1 MAENQKAFGNRRGMA
16 RRILLAYLLFF
27 LAFLLLGT
35 VYILSLDAWNEFDP
49 AKIRDIPQS
58 LIVYDADGREVSSL
72 HAKEDRIYV
81 SIDEIPL
88 LVQKAFISAED
99 VRFYEHNGI
108 DVRRILAAAW
118 ADIKAGSY
126 VQGAST
132 ISQQLIKLSH
142 LSSKK
147 SLSRKIEEAILAYQ
161 MEKQFTKD
169 EILEMYLNYVY
180 FGGGYYGIE
189 AAARGY
195 FGIHASELSVAQGA
209 QLAGILK
216 SPTNYAPHLKPEAS
230 VKRRNLILETMKEY
244 GFLSEME
251 CVAAQAEPV
260 VIVHEENQEKR
271 GYYVDLALQEAC
283 EILQV
288 EMETLLSKGYRIR
301 TAMDSDLQNQCE
313 KWMQDETL
321 FPPDVPSGLE
331 VALVVIDVRTSGVAA
346 LMGGRENTAALA
358 YNRAVSIRRQPGSV
372 IKPIISYAPALE
384 YNGYTAVSMLL
395 DEKTDF
401 NGYAPENFGG
411 SYYGWVT
418 LRTAVTKSLNV
429 PAVKVLSD
437 IGVKTGKDFA
447 SSVGIVFDESDDSL
461 ALALGG
467 FTYGVSPYQVAGAY
481 AAFAAGGT
489 YSTPALIMEIAT
501 AKGELLY
508 QYAPEK
514 KRVMSEENAY
524 VLTSMLQSVVEEG
537 TGRRLDLGDVEIAG
551 KTGTTG
557 NAGGKGNRDAWMA
570 AYNPEY
576 AAAVWMGYDD
586 STNGKELPAN
596 VTGGT
601 YPALLLEKI
610 FSALYEEHEAPAFT
624 MPEGVKEYRLDKYT
638 LETEHMAV
646 LANALTPSDS
656 MLREVFVDGTEPNDI
671 SEYWI
676 VPAPPEELLFTATE
690 SGWPEISFEPV
701 NTFVIYRLYRIDGQ
715 GDTAL
720 LGEWPGTEG
729 TVRYTDVTVRD
740 GESYEY
746 YVLPVHPQLEIAG
759 RQVIGPASR
768 RLRITV
774 SNGISESKQSV
785 LRISSY
791 VPIR

>member
-1 MAENQKAFGNRRGMA
+1 MANQKALGKRSGMA
-16 RRILLAYLLFF
+16 RQILLACLLLF
-27 LAFLLLGT
+27 LALILLGT
-35 VYILSLDAWNEFDP
+35 AYILSLDAWNAFDP
-49 AKIRDIPQS
+49 AKLRDVPQS
-58 LIVYDADGREVSSL
+58 LIVYDADGQEISSL

-81 SIDEIPL
+81 TIDEIPQ

-99 VRFYEHNGI
+99 IRFYEHNGI

-118 ADIKAGSY
+118 ADIKAGAY

-142 LSSKK
+142 LTSQKN
-147 SLSRKIEEAILAYQ
+147 LSRKIEEAILAYQ
-161 MEKQFTKD
+161 MEKQFSKD

-195 FGIHASELSVAQGA
+195 FGVHANELSIAQGA

-216 SPTNYAPHLKPEAS
+216 SPTNYAPHLNPESS
-230 VKRRNLILETMKEY
+230 VKRRNQILESMKGY
-244 GFLSEME
+244 GFLNETE
-251 CVAAQAEPV
+251 CAAAKAEPA
-260 VIVHEENQEKR
+260 VIVRDDNLGKR

-283 EILQV
+283 GILEV
-288 EMETLLSKGYRIR
+288 DMEKLLSGGYRIR
-301 TAMDSDLQNQCE
+301 TAMNSSLQSQCE
-313 KWMQDETL
+313 QWMQDETL
-321 FPPDVPSGLE
+321 FPSDAASGLE
-331 VALVVIDVRTSGVAA
+331 AALVVIDVETSGVAA
-346 LMGGRENTAALA
+346 LMGGRESTAALA

-384 YNGYTAVSMLL
+384 YKGYTAVSMLL
-395 DEKTDF
+395 DERTNF

-418 LRTAVTKSLNV
+418 LRTAVAKSLNV

-447 SSVGIVFDESDDSL
+447 SSVGIVFDESDNSL

-467 FTYGVSPYQVAGAY
+467 FTYGVSPYQIAGAY
-481 AAFAAGGT
+481 AAFAAGGV
-489 YSTPALIMEIAT
+489 YSTPALIMEIT
-501 AKGELLY
+501 NAKGETLY
-508 QYAPEK
+508 RYAPEK
-514 KRVMSEENAY
+514 RHVMSEANAY

-537 TGRRLDLGDVEIAG
+537 TGRRLNLGDVEIAG
-551 KTGTTG
+551 KTGTVG
-557 NAGGKGNRDAWMA
+557 NVGGRGNRDAWMA
-570 AYNPEY
+570 AYNPQY

-586 STNGKELPAN
+586 STDGKELPAN
-596 VTGGT
+596 MTGGT
-601 YPALLLEKI
+601 YPALLLEKV
-610 FSALYEEHEAPAFT
+610 FSALYQDRAAPAFII
-624 MPEGVKEYRLDKYT
+624 PEGVKEYRLDKYT
-638 LETEHMAV
+638 LENEHTAV

-656 MLREVFVDGTEPNDI
+656 MLREVFVDGTEPVDI

-676 VPAPPEELLFTATE
+676 VPTPPNKLSFTTAL

-701 NTFVIYRLYRIDGQ
+701 NTFVLYRLYRIDGQ
-715 GDTAL
+715 GNTEL
-720 LGEWPGTEG
+720 LGEWPGSHG
-729 TVRYTDVTVRD
+729 TVRYTDIAARN

-768 RLRITV
+768 RLKI
-774 SNGISESKQSV
+774 NMPDDMPEPKQNAI
-785 LRISSY
+785 RISSY